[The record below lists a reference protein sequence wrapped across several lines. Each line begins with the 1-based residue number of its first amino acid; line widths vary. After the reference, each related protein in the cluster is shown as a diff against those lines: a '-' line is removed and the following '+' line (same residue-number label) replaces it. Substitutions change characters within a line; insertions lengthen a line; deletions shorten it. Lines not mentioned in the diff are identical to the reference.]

1 MFLFFVGPISYGW
14 GYRKWGAPF
23 PRYIQRRL
31 GAKTGTGGDFATLSY
46 QHWGWGGDLV
56 WMVLLIGP
64 SGLSQDSGG
73 AEVMKVSLRQESLAK
88 HRRW

>member
-1 MFLFFVGPISYGW
+1 MAIFHQWWLWIVFMLLFFVGPISYGW

-56 WMVLLIGP
+56 WMVLLLGAVWAVA
-64 SGLSQDSGG
+64 GLWW
-73 AEVMKVSLRQESLAK
+73 R
-88 HRRW
+88 